1 MSNEAFKKILHHV
14 NDFLTFFLI
23 VSFVVTCCMTLFL
36 NTLASSMGLEF
47 TAENVA
53 TAAKITLVNVVLL
66 TLILTLCDIVRRKI
80 TVERPTKR
88 IVEAGRKITKGD
100 FSARVEKD
108 GLLDYEG
115 GFSEIAECFNKM
127 AEELS
132 STETLR
138 TDFIANVS
146 HEIKTPLSVMSNYAA
161 LLQDPELTEEKR
173 LEYAR
178 AISASSRRLSSLVTN
193 ILKLN
198 KLENQQIAPKCEKYD
213 LSEQLCECLLQ
224 FEDAWE
230 SKKLAIETDIDDGIM
245 VNSDREM
252 MSLVWN
258 NLISNA
264 VKFTEKGGT
273 VSVSVKA
280 SEHHA
285 TVTVRDTGCG
295 ISREVGAH
303 LFDKFYQGDTSHST
317 EGNGLGLAL
326 VKRVID
332 LTKST
337 ISVESEIGKGT
348 AFTVKMRK

>member
-1 MSNEAFKKILHHV
+1 MSNEKFKKVLYHI
-14 NDFLTFFLI
+14 NDFLVFFLI

-36 NTLASSMGLEF
+36 RTLAVSMGIEF
-47 TAENVA
+47 TPENVE
-53 TAAKITLVNVVLL
+53 TAAKITLVNVIVL
-66 TLILTLCDIVRRKI
+66 TLILTLCDVIRRKI
-80 TVERPTKR
+80 TVERPTKK
-88 IVEAGRKITKGD
+88 IVNAGRKIMKGD
-100 FSARVEKD
+100 FSARIEKTNLID
-108 GLLDYEG
+108 LNY
-115 GFSEIAECFNKM
+115 GFSEIADCFNKM

-146 HEIKTPLSVMSNYAA
+146 HEIKTPLSVMSNYAT
-161 LLQDPELTEEKR
+161 LLQEPNLTEKKR
-173 LEYAR
+173 IDYAR
-178 AISASSRRLSSLVTN
+178 VIGASSRRLSNLVTN

-198 KLENQQIAPKCEKYD
+198 KLENQQIAPKYEKYD

-230 SKKLAIETDIDDGIM
+230 SKKLNIETDIDDE
-245 VNSDREM
+245 VTVESDREM

-264 VKFTEKGGT
+264 IKFTEEGGT
-273 VSVSVKA
+273 ISVSVKE

-285 TVTVRDTGCG
+285 TVIVSDTGCG
-295 ISREVGAH
+295 ISSEVGSH

-326 VKRVID
+326 VKRVVD
-332 LTKST
+332 LTNST
-337 ISVESEIGKGT
+337 ISVESELGKGT
-348 AFTVKMRK
+348 AFTIRMRK